1 MFPLLSLD
9 IPWTLASSGGSVQY
23 IRGEVNSCIDVYC
36 WYGYHRVKDLDAW
49 DPREGQSLSQV
60 TLRETIKLS
69 PGECAVIHGVL
80 QSLRECWKLFHYLLI
95 IFLGCLTT
103 TLPHGQ
109 WLIVFQ
115 RALLFSSLSMNPNG
129 SKPWENRASQP
140 HTQEARASEFNKR
153 SPLTMELSWIFLF
166 MINIWKEFWHSI
178 LFGTNFCVLPFYI
191 PYKTKAVGVC

>member
-140 HTQEARASEFNKR
+140 HTQEAKSFGWGTGRQPSRVVSLKRPERLLTRNWYMPQVPTLTILRILIFKVLNIAS
-153 SPLTMELSWIFLF
+153 
-166 MINIWKEFWHSI
+166 H
-178 LFGTNFCVLPFYI
+178 
-191 PYKTKAVGVC
+191 